1 MVVAS
6 TRDKLATHAPF
17 LLHPPLPLLLLLFSL
32 VQSVKCKRDQS
43 ADASVGPSFPVS
55 LFLIYPARMYFWS
68 NLSTM
73 ASLCWQ
79 PKAADIRS
87 RNPSLLLS
95 LSLLLFFYW
104 NYFIRSVDLEKEIR
118 GSENVVISREKNSW
132 EERILTDG
140 AAIRTTHDAVLRL
153 SLHFALELKRIF
165 LPLLLDILLPSPRST
180 GNLILFLPL
189 IIFVILRTII
199 SSCNYTV
206 KLCKGIYLSIFQRP
220 S

>member
-87 RNPSLLLS
+87 RNPSLSLS
-95 LSLLLFFYW
+95 LSLSLSPSLLLLKLFHKIGRFGKR
-104 NYFIRSVDLEKEIR
+104 N
-118 GSENVVISREKNSW
+118 SRERKCCYL
-132 EERILTDG
+132 ERK
-140 AAIRTTHDAVLRL
+140 
-153 SLHFALELKRIF
+153 E
-165 LPLLLDILLPSPRST
+165 
-180 GNLILFLPL
+180 
-189 IIFVILRTII
+189 FVR
-199 SSCNYTV
+199 
-206 KLCKGIYLSIFQRP
+206 GEDFD
-220 S
+220 